1 MISLFFLDFSSPT
14 PFSNQRSRLLTS
26 IFMIKYTKEG
36 CVRMKR
42 NIIGFTILILFYSV
56 FGYLIFGN
64 IYMLLSGGVLSIFFI
79 TISSIIPIYLLYN
92 DKVHN
97 ENYSKNNIILAV
109 NITHILL
116 VAGFIAFIINYLHYI
131 DVLISPK
138 LGYIVV
144 GSSLVINII
153 CLIMDIKKQ
162 WVMVTIG
169 IHIVMF
175 VIFILWEQVGYV
187 VLGISFFYM
196 ISHNVFVVS
205 YGILRYSQY
214 FINKMKYQEE
224 FNISNSI

>member
-1 MISLFFLDFSSPT
+1 
-14 PFSNQRSRLLTS
+14 
-26 IFMIKYTKEG
+26 
-36 CVRMKR
+36 MKR
-42 NIIGFTILILFYSV
+42 NIIGFMILILFYSV

-116 VAGFIAFIINYLHYI
+116 VAGFIAFIIYYMYYI
-131 DVLISPK
+131 DVLAPR